1 MFPQET
7 IFAHFERVHTFAL
20 ALVGIALFNLLTL
33 RKPKRNIVALE
44 KPSVSILIP
53 ARNEE
58 HTITRCL
65 QSLLAQD
72 YPHFEV
78 LVWDDCS
85 TDKTRDILCTIHDKR
100 FRWIAGTEPPP
111 GWLGKSWACFNLAQ
125 YARGDLLI
133 FTDADTW
140 HEPSMV
146 QTLVNEM
153 LVHKLDAL
161 SGVARE
167 ETKTLGKSLLFLFL
181 SGAWSHCIPTFYPS
195 SSLAGALLQWET
207 VRLWSFTKVCTGL
220 LTDIEQCG
228 KKWSKIL
235 NLLEFS
241 DYVDTVT
248 VSIISPR
255 LYRVRC
261 TKVSKRHFGVLP
273 RVTFVLLEA
282 TSLFQ
287 ALSGVGFFST
297 PYTPTGFCSANRS
310 LTGHSSRLGQIA
322 SPGGWRVPLTAS
334 APGPF
339 S

>member
-1 MFPQET
+1 MFAQET
-7 IFAHFERVHTFAL
+7 IFAHFERVHIFAL
-20 ALVGIALFNLLTL
+20 TLAGIALVNLLTL
-33 RKPKRNIVALE
+33 RKPNRKITALE
-44 KPSVSILIP
+44 KPLVSVLIP

-65 QSLLAQD
+65 QSLFSQD

-111 GWLGKSWACFNLAQ
+111 GWLGKSWACLNLAQ
-125 YARGDLLI
+125 HARGDILI

-140 HEPSMV
+140 HEPSMLH
-146 QTLVNEM
+146 TLVSEM
-153 LVHKLDAL
+153 LVHKLDTL

-167 ETKTLGKSLLFLFL
+167 ETKTLGEKLTVPFIVWSVIALYPHFLSLLFPRWRAFAV
-181 SGAWSHCIPTFYPS
+181 GNGQIMVFHKRVYWAIDGHR
-195 SSLAGALLQWET
+195 A
-207 VRLWSFTKVCTGL
+207 VREKVVE
-220 LTDIEQCG
+220 DIELAQ
-228 KKWSKIL
+228 
-235 NLLEFS
+235 FS
-241 DYVDTVT
+241 DYVDTAI

-255 LYRVRC
+255 LYRVGC
-261 TKVSKRHFGVLP
+261 TEVFKKHSGVSPRATFG
-273 RVTFVLLEA
+273 FLEA

-310 LTGHSSRLGQIA
+310 LLGHSSRLGQIA
-322 SPGGWRVPLTAS
+322 SPGGWRVPFTAS